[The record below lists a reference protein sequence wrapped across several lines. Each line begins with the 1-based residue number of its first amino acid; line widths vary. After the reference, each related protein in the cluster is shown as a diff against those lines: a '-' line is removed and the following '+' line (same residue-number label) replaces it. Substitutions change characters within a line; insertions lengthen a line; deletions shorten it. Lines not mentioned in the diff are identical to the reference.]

1 MLITFTAQPDRK
13 LFGVALRRAFRR
25 TLRVYWLCAGV
36 TALLAL
42 LAWAGGDTAGVVIA
56 SAGTVALAL
65 VAWWAGHRTVSI
77 NWKLY
82 GRPIV
87 WSVGEEGVRYDGELV
102 DCLVRW
108 PAVERVE
115 AVPHH
120 LIFRIGRYQ
129 VLPARVDGL
138 DAEQRDELL
147 AFLHARGLLGR
158 PAEEAARRL
167 APAR

>member
-1 MLITFTAQPDRK
+1 MSITFTTEPNRR
-13 LFGVALRRAFRR
+13 LLGFALRRAFRR
-25 TLRVYWLCAGV
+25 ALMSYWICAGV
-36 TALLAL
+36 MALLAL
-42 LAWAGGDTAGVVIA
+42 LAWYAGDTAGVVA
-56 SAGTVALAL
+56 GSAGAVALAL
-65 VAWWAGHRTVSI
+65 VAWWAGHRTVSM

-87 WSVGEEGVRYDGELV
+87 WSVGDEGVRYDGELV

-115 AVPHH
+115 PVPYH

-138 DAEQRDELL
+138 DADQRDELL

-158 PAEEAARRL
+158 SPEEATRRI
-167 APAR
+167 APVG

>member
-1 MLITFTAQPDRK
+1 MLITFTAQPNRK

-25 TLRVYWLCAGV
+25 TLTVYWLGAGV
-36 TALLAL
+36 MALLAL
-42 LAWAGGDTAGVVIA
+42 LAWSGGDTAGVVVA
-56 SAGTVALAL
+56 SAAAVALAL

-87 WSVGEEGVRYDGELV
+87 WTVGDEGVRYDGELM

-115 AVPHH
+115 PVPYH
-120 LIFRIGRYQ
+120 LIFRIGRHQ
-129 VLPARVDGL
+129 ALPARVDGL
-138 DAEQRDELL
+138 DPEQRDELL
-147 AFLHARGLLGR
+147 AFLHARGLLGQ
-158 PAEEAARRL
+158 PAQEAARRL

>member
-1 MLITFTAQPDRK
+1 MLITFMTQPNRR
-13 LFGVALRRAFRR
+13 LLGVALRRAFRR
-25 TLRVYWLCAGV
+25 TLLLYWVCAGV

-42 LAWAGGDTAGVVIA
+42 LAWSVGDTPGVVIA
-56 SAGTVALAL
+56 SAGSVALAL
-65 VAWWAGHRTVSI
+65 IAWWADRRTVSI
-77 NWKLY
+77 NWKVY
-82 GRPIV
+82 GRPIL
-87 WSVGEEGVRYDGELV
+87 WAVGDEGVRYDGELM

-115 AVPHH
+115 PVPYH

-147 AFLHARGLLGR
+147 AFLHARGLLGQ
-158 PAEEAARRL
+158 PAEEAARRI
-167 APAR
+167 AAAG